1 MDMRPTW
8 DEYFMNIVELIK
20 ERSTC
25 MRREVGALIVKDKRI
40 LTTGYNGAPAGCVHC
55 SEIGCIRQELKIPSG
70 ERHELCRASH
80 AEQNAIVQAAMYGV
94 SINGGTIYVTA
105 QPCSIC
111 SKLIINSG
119 LKRVVY
125 KGAYPDELSLQL
137 LSEASIEVVRWDNN

>member
-1 MDMRPTW
+1 MRPTW